1 MARGDS
7 EERDKLR
14 MRRAR
19 AIWTAVERIPPGRVA
34 SYGEVAAMAGLPGR
48 ARLVGKLLGQLPPN
62 SEVPWH
68 RVVNAQGKISLQ
80 GRAALRQRRL
90 LEAEGVEFSDAG
102 RISLRRFGC

>member
-1 MARGDS
+1 MSSAKDKQALRARQ
-7 EERDKLR
+7 
-14 MRRAR
+14 AR

-34 SYGEVAAMAGLPGR
+34 SYGEVAAMAGLPRR
-48 ARLVGKLLGQLPPN
+48 ARLVGKLLGQLPPG

-90 LEAEGVEFSDAG
+90 LEAEGVQFSDAG